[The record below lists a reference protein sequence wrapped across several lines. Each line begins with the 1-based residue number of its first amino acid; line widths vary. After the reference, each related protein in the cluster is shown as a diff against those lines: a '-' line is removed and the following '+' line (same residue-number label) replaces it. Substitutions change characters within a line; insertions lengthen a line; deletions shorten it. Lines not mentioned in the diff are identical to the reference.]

1 MSGTARFVGL
11 APDNADAVLKIMAV
25 GNVELYHVAPPLGG
39 YSVVAAVET
48 MWAMRARFV
57 SDPTPPEDP
66 VSTRLYGVTGG
77 EAARIESYD
86 ELHRADGRNIART
99 FAEAGYRLL
108 GKSDSS
114 SG

>member
-11 APDNADAVLKIMAV
+11 APDNADEILKIMAV
-25 GNVELYHVAPPLGG
+25 GDVELYHVAPPLGG

-57 SDPTPPEDP
+57 GDPTPPEDP

-99 FAEAGYRLL
+99 FTEAGYRLL
-108 GKSDSS
+108 GKSASS